1 MIKTGKKTRARRSSA
16 FESVRVRGFCR
27 LQAGVRDPKGR
38 LRIVGDSGWVKNT
51 ITNEGRNA
59 FIAAKVGAVA
69 GSKTPAW
76 LQLATQSTAVDAT
89 QTSLVGETRIRKALT
104 ASTLA
109 TGTLRMTASW
119 ASSDNTAA
127 VTIGSIGVYSTD
139 TANTLG
145 SGQTFTTSQWNSNQD
160 LSATYEWRF

>member
-1 MIKTGKKTRARRSSA
+1 MKTRSRKRDEV
-16 FESVRVRGFCR
+16 FESIRVRGFCR
-27 LQAGVRDPKGR
+27 VQAGVRDKASGR
-38 LRIVGDSGWVKNT
+38 LRIVGDSGWIKNT
-51 ITNEGRNA
+51 ITNDGRNSY
-59 FIAAKVGAVA
+59 IAATVGAVA
-69 GSKTPAW
+69 GSKVVSH

-89 QTSLVGETRIRKALT
+89 QTALTGETRVRKALT

-119 ASSDNTAA
+119 SSSDNTAA
-127 VTIGSIGVYSTD
+127 ITIGSIGVYNTSSGG
-139 TANTLG
+139 TLG